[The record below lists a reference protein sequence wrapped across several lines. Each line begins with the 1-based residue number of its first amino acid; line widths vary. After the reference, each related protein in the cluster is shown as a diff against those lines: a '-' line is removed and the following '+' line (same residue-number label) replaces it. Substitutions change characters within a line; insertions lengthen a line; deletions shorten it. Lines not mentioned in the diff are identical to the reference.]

1 MKRKSILFLL
11 LMVGICNALVAQSLT
26 TQKEYYDSWHFY
38 LKNQWTELRDGTWHG
53 TFKHYTRDGELEES
67 RVYDHGT
74 ITSCTHYFQDGTKS
88 LTGKVIGPFVEEGYT
103 YHDWPVVS
111 HYFTNFTCYGNK
123 GEIVKSYTLQEV
135 SDKSHCDI
143 THPKNYVVK
152 SFSEDDLTYSY
163 SSNGLVDLN
172 INGDDKIRLKYDP
185 KNKKLTILSASMTL
199 VYSRYENDRPKVN
212 MVAKVNFNGSTLTI
226 QPVKNKNSGFF
237 YKGKL
242 YALDKTITCK
252 IPSKTGNYD
261 LKDFF
266 YWYRSPRLHDP
277 WGGTRYITLDRFA
290 ELFCETEMVSN
301 LPILDILEIPESFV
315 KQLKCVGVVALFPNY
330 PEPTIM
336 ELSSTQGDTTIWKSR
351 VYDDHKLTLTLYNDE
366 VLSISRTVGSNEYK
380 STIAKGILE
389 DDILKVE
396 LIEGKRVYYYDS
408 GSYRTSGRITEEGKF
423 EDHKLV
429 EGRLTKKYNGENDVY
444 VYEGK
449 FESIFANSHPSLK
462 EGKVTYGNTIEEG
475 EFDSHSRLKN
485 GKRTKG
491 NRIEE
496 GHFSS
501 DGSLLWGVIQVFES
515 GEDNEIEHTLWHKH
529 GETITKKV
537 VTYTDGSIYSL
548 SGEFIPNRQDQ
559 EQELEKG
566 EIEITLAGGRDLEI
580 FRFHSSN
587 IPLNLK
593 SFKCSVP
600 SNTVRMEKTNG
611 DVFEGEIPDELL
623 YSIIGEFI
631 ESRSSVK
638 VIKGKYTTA
647 QGNMLEGTF
656 KKRDLLY
663 KGLDPSLLISGSA
676 DFITEFGRYTGGY
689 AKGKAEGD
697 GKIIIDDLGELIGT
711 FAGDKISKDAVC
723 TVDFKLP
730 TGDTF
735 KGQMLGGKAHGYC
748 ELRFANGDYYIG
760 KFENGKFSGTGDV
773 RYTHSK
779 GVYEGKVKDFVCQY
793 DTPQDKKALKEIK
806 APKMPKIILPSKVGE
821 MYVIIE

>member
-1 MKRKSILFLL
+1 
-11 LMVGICNALVAQSLT
+11 MVGICNALVAQSLT
-26 TQKEYYDSWHFY
+26 TQKEYYDYWHFY

-88 LTGKVIGPFVEEGYT
+88 LTGKVIGPFLEEGYT
-103 YHDWPVVS
+103 YQDLPVES
-111 HYFTNFTCYGNK
+111 HYFTNFTSYGNK

-152 SFSEDDLTYSY
+152 SFSDGDLTYSY

-185 KNKKLTILSASMTL
+185 KNKKLTILSANMTL
-199 VYSRYENDRPKVN
+199 VYRMDEEDQPKVN

-226 QPVKNKNSGFF
+226 QPVKGKNSGVY

-242 YALDKTITCK
+242 YAIDKTITCK

-277 WGGTRYITLDRFA
+277 VGGTRYITLDRFA
-290 ELFCETEMVSN
+290 ELFCKTGMVSN

-315 KQLKCVGVVALFPNY
+315 KQLKCVGVVALFPNFR
-330 PEPTIM
+330 PTIL
-336 ELSSTQGDTTIWKSR
+336 ELSSTQGDTTIFKSKNTF
-351 VYDDHKLTLTLYNDE
+351 YDTELTLTLYNDE
-366 VLSISRTVGSNEYK
+366 VLSISLKGEWKEYQ

-389 DDILKVE
+389 DDLLKVE
-396 LIEGKRVYYYDS
+396 LIEGKRVYHGDN
-408 GSYRTSGRITEEGKF
+408 TSSARGIITEEGKF
-423 EDHKLV
+423 EDNKLV
-429 EGRLTKKYNGENDVY
+429 EGRLTRKYNGENW

-449 FESIFANSHPSLK
+449 FESIFANTPPSLR
-462 EGKVTYGNTIEEG
+462 EGKATYGNTIEEG
-475 EFDSHSRLKN
+475 KFDSNSRLEK

-496 GHFSS
+496 GHFSGGK
-501 DGSLLWGVIQVFES
+501 DGDLLWGVIQVFER
-515 GEDNEIEHTLWHKH
+515 GEDNEVHTWWHKNVSQ
-529 GETITKKV
+529 EILTKKV
-537 VTYTDGSIYSL
+537 VTYTDGSIYSF
-548 SGEFIPNRQDQ
+548 SGDFIPDR
-559 EQELEKG
+559 QELEKG
-566 EIEITLAGGRDLEI
+566 EIEITLADGRDLEI
-580 FRFHSSN
+580 FKFFSSN

-631 ESRSSVK
+631 ESSSSVE

-647 QGNMLEGTF
+647 KGYMLEGTF
-656 KKRDLLY
+656 KKRDILY

-689 AKGKAEGD
+689 AKGKAEGN

-711 FAGDKISKDAVC
+711 FTGDKISKKAIC

-735 KGQMLGGKAHGYC
+735 KGQMLGGKAHGHC

-760 KFENGKFSGTGDV
+760 EFANGKFSGTGDV

-793 DTPQDKKALKEIK
+793 DTPQDKKALKKVK
-806 APKMPKIILPSKVGE
+806 APKMPKIALPSKVGK
-821 MYVIIE
+821 MM

>member
-26 TQKEYYDSWHFY
+26 TQKEYYDYWNLY

-53 TFKHYTRDGELEES
+53 TFKHYTRDGKLEES

-163 SSNGLVDLN
+163 SSNGIVDLN

-199 VYSRYENDRPKVN
+199 VYSRYENDQPKVN

-226 QPVKNKNSGFF
+226 QPVKGKNSGVY

-242 YALDKTITCK
+242 YAIDKTITCK

-277 WGGTRYITLDRFA
+277 VGGTRYITLDRFA

-330 PEPTIM
+330 SKPTIM
-336 ELSSTQGDTTIWKSR
+336 ELSSTQGDTTIWKST
-351 VYDDHKLTLTLYNDE
+351 VYDDHKLTLTLCNDE
-366 VLSISRTVGSNEYK
+366 VLSISRKVDRDYGNEYK

-389 DDILKVE
+389 DDLLKVE
-396 LIEGKRVYYYDS
+396 LIEGKRVDYDRD
-408 GSYRTSGRITEEGKF
+408 YVITEEGKF

-429 EGRLTKKYNGENDVY
+429 EGRLTKKYYGEKDVY

-475 EFDSHSRLKN
+475 KFDSHSRLEK
-485 GKRTKG
+485 GKRTTG

-496 GHFSS
+496 GYFSGE
-501 DGSLLWGVIQVFES
+501 DGDLISGVIQVFES
-515 GEDNEIEHTLWHKH
+515 GEDNEIHTWWHKDFSQD
-529 GETITKKV
+529 ILTKIV
-537 VTYTDGSIYSL
+537 VTYTDGSIYSF
-548 SGEFIPNRQDQ
+548 SGDFIPNR
-559 EQELEKG
+559 QELEKG
-566 EIEITLAGGRDLEI
+566 EIEITLADGRDLEI
-580 FRFHSSN
+580 FKFFSSN

-611 DVFEGEIPDELL
+611 DVFEGEIPDEFL
-623 YSIIGEFI
+623 YSIIGKFI
-631 ESRSSVK
+631 ESSSSVE

-647 QGNMLEGTF
+647 KGYMLEGTF
-656 KKRDLLY
+656 KKRDILY

-711 FAGDKISKDAVC
+711 FTGDKISKKAIC

-760 KFENGKFSGTGDV
+760 EFANGKFSGTGDV

-793 DTPQDKKALKEIK
+793 DTPQDKKALKKIK
-806 APKMPKIILPSKVGE
+806 APKMPKIALPSKVGE
-821 MYVIIE
+821 MYVTIE